1 MKDDFNVA
9 IRDVKLIE
17 KDFRERFELLEQQ
30 QQIGVW
36 SGQMQQT
43 DLVKN
48 MQVKVNKFSE
58 ELTVLYKNINEL
70 KAVQTLG
77 SGLSTNVKMAND
89 STGNTSSIDKRQKLL
104 GMPDTV
110 KEVYGFWAI
119 TRQYFDDQARDF
131 I

>member
-1 MKDDFNVA
+1 
-9 IRDVKLIE
+9 
-17 KDFRERFELLEQQ
+17 
-30 QQIGVW
+30 
-36 SGQMQQT
+36 MQQT

-89 STGNTSSIDKRQKLL
+89 STGNTSSIDKR
-104 GMPDTV
+104 
-110 KEVYGFWAI
+110 
-119 TRQYFDDQARDF
+119 
-131 I
+131 